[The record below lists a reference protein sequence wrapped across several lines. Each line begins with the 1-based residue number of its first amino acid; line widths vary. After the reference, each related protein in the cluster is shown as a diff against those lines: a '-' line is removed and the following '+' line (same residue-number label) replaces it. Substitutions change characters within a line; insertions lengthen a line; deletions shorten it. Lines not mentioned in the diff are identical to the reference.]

1 MNNNYYNLFI
11 NVLKF
16 SSFSEQL
23 IDILTI
29 WRGIPVTMLKDIILF
44 FYIAVPLQ
52 TVNRKCLT
60 FSLNRFMFNQVLL
73 FKF

>member
-1 MNNNYYNLFI
+1 M
-11 NVLKF
+11 KF

-29 WRGIPVTMLKDIILF
+29 WRGNPLIMLKDIILF

-52 TVNRKCLT
+52 TVNSKCVT
-60 FSLNRFMFNQVLL
+60 FSLKRFMFNQVLL
-73 FKF
+73 FTF